1 MASSKKQLFKVI
13 IIGDSGVGKTSLLNQ
28 YVNQRFTQQYR
39 ATVGADF
46 MAKEVMIDDRM
57 VTLQIWDT
65 AGQERFQSLG
75 GAFYRGADCCVV
87 VYDITNSKTFET
99 LDTWRDEFLLQGAP
113 KDPENFPF
121 ILLGNKVDK
130 ENERKV
136 PTAKAQAW
144 CKNHGDIKFFEV
156 SAKEGAMVEDAFQVI
171 AKAAAA
177 QQKEE
182 EIYFPVTVQ
191 LNNQNQG
198 KTNSGGCAC

>member
-1 MASSKKQLFKVI
+1 MATSKKQLYKI
-13 IIGDSGVGKTSLLNQ
+13 IIVGDSGVGKTSLLNM

-75 GAFYRGADCCVV
+75 GAFYRGADCCVI
-87 VYDITNSKTFET
+87 VYDITNAKSFES

-121 ILLGNKVDK
+121 VLLGNKVDRDSD
-130 ENERKV
+130 RKV
-136 PTAKAQAW
+136 PTAKAQTW
-144 CKNHGDIKFFEV
+144 CKNHGDIPLFEV
-156 SAKEGAMVEDAFQVI
+156 SAKGNTMVDDAFQVI
-171 AKAAAA
+171 AKSAST

-191 LNNQNQG
+191 LN
-198 KTNSGGCAC
+198 KTETNRQTKSGCC

>member
-1 MASSKKQLFKVI
+1 MATSKKQLYKI
-13 IIGDSGVGKTSLLNQ
+13 IIVGDSGVGKTSLLNM

-46 MAKEVMIDDRM
+46 MAKEVMIDDRV
-57 VTLQIWDT
+57 VTLQVWDT

-75 GAFYRGADCCVV
+75 GAFYRGADCCVI
-87 VYDITNSKTFET
+87 VYDITNAKSFES

-121 ILLGNKVDK
+121 VLLGNKVDRDSD
-130 ENERKV
+130 RKV
-136 PTAKAQAW
+136 PTAKAQTW
-144 CKNHGDIKFFEV
+144 CKNHGDIPLFEV
-156 SAKEGAMVEDAFQVI
+156 SAKGNTMVDDAFQVI
-171 AKAAAA
+171 AKAAST

-191 LNNQNQG
+191 LN
-198 KTNSGGCAC
+198 KTETNRQTKSGCC

>member
-1 MASSKKQLFKVI
+1 MASSKKQLYKI
-13 IIGDSGVGKTSLLNQ
+13 IIVGDSGVGKTSLLNQ

-39 ATVGADF
+39 STVGADF

-75 GAFYRGADCCVV
+75 GAFYRGADCCVI
-87 VYDITNSKTFET
+87 VYDITNAKSFEA

-121 ILLGNKVDK
+121 ILLGNKVDRDAD
-130 ENERKV
+130 RKV
-136 PTAKAQAW
+136 PTAKAQTW
-144 CKNHGDIKFFEV
+144 CKNHGDIQLFEV
-156 SAKEGAMVEDAFQVI
+156 SAKENIMVEEAFQVI

-191 LNNQNQG
+191 LNNQNQH
-198 KTNSGGCAC
+198 KPSNGGCAC

>member
-1 MASSKKQLFKVI
+1 
-13 IIGDSGVGKTSLLNQ
+13 
-28 YVNQRFTQQYR
+28 
-39 ATVGADF
+39 

-75 GAFYRGADCCVV
+75 GAFYRGADCCVI
-87 VYDITNSKTFET
+87 VYDITNAKSFES

-121 ILLGNKVDK
+121 VLLGNKVDRDSD
-130 ENERKV
+130 RKV
-136 PTAKAQAW
+136 PTAKAQTW
-144 CKNHGDIKFFEV
+144 CKNHGDIPLFEV
-156 SAKEGAMVEDAFQVI
+156 SAKGNTMVDDAFQVI
-171 AKAAAA
+171 AKAAST

-191 LNNQNQG
+191 LN
-198 KTNSGGCAC
+198 KTETSRQTKSGCC

>member
-46 MAKEVMIDDRM
+46 MAKEVMVDDRM

-75 GAFYRGADCCVV
+75 GAFYRGADCCVI
-87 VYDITNSKTFET
+87 VYDITSAKTFET

-156 SAKEGAMVEDAFQVI
+156 SAKESTMVEDAFQVI

-191 LNNQNQG
+191 LNNQ
-198 KTNSGGCAC
+198 KDTKKSDGGCAC